1 MAEEKRT
8 LLIVDDVE
16 LNRAILNEI
25 FCKSYHIIEAVNG
38 KDALDIITDKE
49 KKVDLVL
56 LDLVMPVLDGFGL
69 MEILRE
75 KGILEHLPV
84 VVITVD
90 DSEQILEK
98 AYSMGAE
105 EIIIKPFN
113 PDIIRRKVRNIL
125 SMYMRMELI
134 SNIGKLQ
141 HLPEGEAEDY
151 GSVDVGSK
159 AEMEALSSRTLYL
172 LELEREKN
180 RVLANLSGDIMF
192 DYDVKSDTL
201 SFSEKYYEVFGR
213 DTMIEKVSKKVSGTD
228 IIYEEDKQ
236 VLIENLKGLSINN
249 STMRAQIRLMTK
261 DSGYLWYECF
271 IKSIWDMDDE
281 TCLSLIGKF
290 VNIDK
295 HRKEISRWKEAADN
309 DALTGINNRKGLEE
323 KILNIMKSSWDST
336 GVLLFLD
343 LDDFKQINDSKGHAF
358 GDKVLRTV
366 AEKIKSCVRSTDV
379 VGRIG
384 GDEFIVFLNGIS
396 GRNAA
401 LKKAEEIDRKIQNSC
416 IGYPVTVS
424 IGIAQ
429 FPEDGSEYD
438 VLIKRADQAL
448 YYSKNKGKN
457 RYTFYD
463 KKTKDMPFQS
473 LLSKKDSDEEG

>member
-1 MAEEKRT
+1 MYDEKQT

-25 FCKSYHIIEAVNG
+25 FCKNYIIIEAVNG
-38 KDALDIITDKE
+38 KEALDIITDKD

-56 LDLVMPVLDGFGL
+56 LDLVMPVMDGFGL
-69 MEILRE
+69 MEILKD

-90 DSEQILEK
+90 GSEQIMNK
-98 AYSMGAE
+98 AYNMGAE
-105 EIIIKPFN
+105 EVIIKPFN
-113 PDIIRRKVRNIL
+113 PDIIRRKVKNIL

-134 SNIGKLQ
+134 NNIGKLQ
-141 HLPEGEAEDY
+141 RQTEGEAEDL
-151 GSVDVGSK
+151 SS
-159 AEMEALSSRTLYL
+159 AEAGFRNQTEALSSRTLYL

-201 SFSEKYYEVFGR
+201 TFSEKYYEVFGR
-213 DTMIEKVSKKVSGTD
+213 DTMIEQVSQKIDATD
-228 IIYEEDKQ
+228 VVFEEDKQ
-236 VLIENLKGLSINN
+236 VLMQNLQGLSMNN

-271 IKSIWDMDDE
+271 IKSIWDMDDG

-290 VNIDK
+290 VNIDQ

-309 DALTGINNRKGLEE
+309 DALTGIYNRKGLEE
-323 KILNIMKSSWDST
+323 KILGILNSSRDSK

-384 GDEFIVFLNGIS
+384 GDEFIVFLNGV
-396 GRNAA
+396 GEKNAA
-401 LKKAEEIDRKIQNSC
+401 LKKAEEIDRKIQDGLN
-416 IGYPVTVS
+416 GYPVTVS

-429 FPEDGSEYD
+429 FPEDGAEYD

-463 KKTKDMPFQS
+463 KKTEDMPFQS

>member
-1 MAEEKRT
+1 MEAEKRT

-25 FCKSYHIIEAVNG
+25 FCKNYYIIEAANG
-38 KDALDIITDKE
+38 KEALDIILDAR

-56 LDLVMPVLDGFGL
+56 LDLVMPVMDGFVL
-69 MEILRE
+69 MEILKE
-75 KGILEHLPV
+75 KGVLEHLPV

-90 DSEQILEK
+90 GSEQILEK

-113 PDIIRRKVRNIL
+113 PDIIREKVKNIL
-125 SMYMRMELI
+125 SMYIRMELI
-134 SNIGKLQ
+134 SSMGKLQ
-141 HLPEGEAEDY
+141 HLTEEDTEDQLSADT
-151 GSVDVGSK
+151 GTKTRID
-159 AEMEALSSRTLYL
+159 ALSTRTLYL

-201 SFSEKYYEVFGR
+201 SFSEKYFEVFGR
-213 DTMIEKVSKKVSGTD
+213 DTVIEEVSRKIRRTD
-228 IIYEEDKQ
+228 IIYDDDKQ
-236 VLIENLKGLSINN
+236 VLVNNLEGLSTDNT
-249 STMRAQIRLMTK
+249 TMRAQIRLMTK

-271 IKSIWDMDDE
+271 IKSM
-281 TCLSLIGKF
+281 
-290 VNIDK
+290 
-295 HRKEISRWKEAADN
+295 KEN
-309 DALTGINNRKGLEE
+309 
-323 KILNIMKSSWDST
+323 WDSS

-384 GDEFIVFLNGIS
+384 GDEFIVFLNGI
-396 GRNAA
+396 GGKDAA
-401 LKKAEEIDRKIQNSC
+401 LKKAEEIEQKIQDGFH
-416 IGYPVTVS
+416 GYPVTVS

-429 FPEDGSEYD
+429 FPEDGAEFD

-457 RYTFYD
+457 WYTFYD

-473 LLSKKDSDEEG
+473 LLSKMDSDEDL

>member
-25 FCKSYHIIEAVNG
+25 FCKNYRIIEAVNG
-38 KDALDIITDKE
+38 KEALDIILNKDTR
-49 KKVDLVL
+49 VDLVL

-69 MEILRE
+69 MEILKKR
-75 KGILEHLPV
+75 GILEHLPV

-90 DSEQILEK
+90 SSEQILNR

-113 PDIIRRKVRNIL
+113 PDIIRRKVQNIL
-125 SMYMRMELI
+125 SMYIRIELI
-134 SNIGKLQ
+134 SSIGKLQ
-141 HLPEGEAEDY
+141 HLTEGEAEEAFSADT
-151 GSVDVGSK
+151 DSK

-201 SFSEKYYEVFGR
+201 AFSEKYYEVFGR
-213 DTMIEKVSKKVSGTD
+213 DTMIEEVSQKMGATD
-228 IIYEEDKQ
+228 IIYQEDKQ
-236 VLIENLKGLSINN
+236 VLIQKLKGLSLNK
-249 STMRAQIRLMTK
+249 STMNAQIRLMTK
-261 DSGYLWYECF
+261 DREYLWYECF
-271 IKSIWDMDDE
+271 IKSIWDAE
-281 TCLSLIGKF
+281 EGTCLSLIGKF
-290 VNIDK
+290 VNIDQ
-295 HRKEISRWKEAADN
+295 HRKEISRWKKAADS
-309 DALTGINNRKGLEE
+309 DALTGINNRKGMEE
-323 KILNIMKSSWDST
+323 KIFKIMSGSWEST

-366 AEKIKSCVRSTDV
+366 AEKIKSCVRATDV

-384 GDEFIVFLNGIS
+384 GDEFVVFLNGIA
-396 GRNAA
+396 GKDAA
-401 LKKAEEIDRKIQNSC
+401 LKKAEEIDAKIQEGCN
-416 IGYPVTVS
+416 GHPVTVS

-429 FPEDGSEYD
+429 FPEDGDRYD

-463 KKTKDMPFQS
+463 KKTEDMPFRS
-473 LLSKKDSDEEG
+473 LLSKMDSDEEE

>member
-1 MAEEKRT
+1 MEEKKRT

-25 FCKSYHIIEAVNG
+25 FCKNYYIIEAVNG
-38 KDALDIITDKE
+38 KEALDIILNKGI
-49 KKVDLVL
+49 KVDLVL
-56 LDLVMPVLDGFGL
+56 LDLVMPVMDGFGL
-69 MEILRE
+69 MEILKE
-75 KGILEHLPV
+75 KGVLEHLPV

-90 DSEQILEK
+90 SSEQILDK

-113 PDIIRRKVRNIL
+113 PDIIRRKVKNIL
-125 SMYMRMELI
+125 SMYIRMELI
-134 SNIGKLQ
+134 SSMGKLQ
-141 HLPEGEAEDY
+141 HFAEEEAEDHFSADS
-151 GSVDVGSK
+151 GTK
-159 AEMEALSSRTLYL
+159 AEIEALSSRTLYL

-201 SFSEKYYEVFGR
+201 SFSERYFEVFGR
-213 DTMIEKVSKKVSGTD
+213 DTVIEKVSQKISKTD
-228 IIYEEDKQ
+228 IIYEDDKQ
-236 VLIENLKGLSINN
+236 VLVENLDGLSIDN

-271 IKSIWDMDDE
+271 IKSIWDMDDG

-290 VNIDK
+290 VNIDQ
-295 HRKEISRWKEAADN
+295 HRKEISRWKEAADS
-309 DALTGINNRKGLEE
+309 DALTGINNRKGLED
-323 KILNIMKSSWDST
+323 KILEIMDGSWDSS

-358 GDKVLRTV
+358 GDKVLCMV

-384 GDEFIVFLNGIS
+384 GDEFIVFLNGIG
-396 GRNAA
+396 GRDAA
-401 LKKAEEIDRKIQNSC
+401 LKKAEEIDRKIQEGCSR
-416 IGYPVTVS
+416 YPVTVS

-429 FPEDGSEYD
+429 FPEDGTEYD
-438 VLIKRADQAL
+438 VLVKRADQAL

-473 LLSKKDSDEEG
+473 LLSKMDSDEE

>member
-1 MAEEKRT
+1 
-8 LLIVDDVE
+8 
-16 LNRAILNEI
+16 
-25 FCKSYHIIEAVNG
+25 
-38 KDALDIITDKE
+38 
-49 KKVDLVL
+49 
-56 LDLVMPVLDGFGL
+56 
-69 MEILRE
+69 
-75 KGILEHLPV
+75 
-84 VVITVD
+84 
-90 DSEQILEK
+90 
-98 AYSMGAE
+98 
-105 EIIIKPFN
+105 
-113 PDIIRRKVRNIL
+113 
-125 SMYMRMELI
+125 MYIRMELI
-134 SNIGKLQ
+134 SSMGKLQ
-141 HLPEGEAEDY
+141 HLTEEDTEDQLSADT
-151 GSVDVGSK
+151 GTKTRID
-159 AEMEALSSRTLYL
+159 ALSTRTLYL

-201 SFSEKYYEVFGR
+201 SFSEKYFEVFGR
-213 DTMIEKVSKKVSGTD
+213 DTVIEEVSRKIRRTD
-228 IIYEEDKQ
+228 IIYDDDKQ
-236 VLIENLKGLSINN
+236 VLVNNLEGLSTDNT
-249 STMRAQIRLMTK
+249 TMRAQIRLMTK

-271 IKSIWDMDDE
+271 IKSIWDMDDGM
-281 TCLSLIGKF
+281 CLSLIGKF
-290 VNIDK
+290 VNIDQ

-323 KILNIMKSSWDST
+323 KILKIMKENWDSS

-384 GDEFIVFLNGIS
+384 GDEFIVFLNGI
-396 GRNAA
+396 GGKDAA
-401 LKKAEEIDRKIQNSC
+401 LKKAEEIEQKTQDGFH
-416 IGYPVTVS
+416 GYPVTVS

-429 FPEDGSEYD
+429 FPEDGAEFD

-473 LLSKKDSDEEG
+473 LLSKMDSDEDL

>member
-1 MAEEKRT
+1 MDDEKQT

-25 FCKSYHIIEAVNG
+25 FCKNYIIIEAVNG
-38 KDALDIITDKE
+38 KEALDIITDKD

-56 LDLVMPVLDGFGL
+56 LDLVMPVMDGFGL
-69 MEILRE
+69 MEILKD

-90 DSEQILEK
+90 GSEQIMNK
-98 AYSMGAE
+98 AYNMGAE
-105 EIIIKPFN
+105 EVIIKPFN
-113 PDIIRRKVRNIL
+113 PDIIRRKVKNIL

-134 SNIGKLQ
+134 NNIGKLQ
-141 HLPEGEAEDY
+141 RQTEGEAEDL
-151 GSVDVGSK
+151 SS
-159 AEMEALSSRTLYL
+159 AEAGFRNQTEALSSRTLYL

-201 SFSEKYYEVFGR
+201 TFSEKYYEVFGR
-213 DTMIEKVSKKVSGTD
+213 DTMIEQVSQKIDATD
-228 IIYEEDKQ
+228 VVFEEDKQ
-236 VLIENLKGLSINN
+236 VFIQNLQGLSMNN

-271 IKSIWDMDDE
+271 IKSIWDMDDG

-290 VNIDK
+290 VNIDQ

-309 DALTGINNRKGLEE
+309 DALTGIYNRKGLEE
-323 KILNIMKSSWDST
+323 KILGILNSSRDSK

-384 GDEFIVFLNGIS
+384 GDEFIVFLNGV
-396 GRNAA
+396 GEKNAA
-401 LKKAEEIDRKIQNSC
+401 LKKAEEIDRKIQDGLN
-416 IGYPVTVS
+416 GYPVTVS

-429 FPEDGSEYD
+429 FPEDGAEYD

-463 KKTKDMPFQS
+463 KKTEDMPFQS

>member
-1 MAEEKRT
+1 MEAEKRT

-25 FCKSYHIIEAVNG
+25 FCKNYYIIEAANG
-38 KDALDIITDKE
+38 KEALDIILDAR

-56 LDLVMPVLDGFGL
+56 LDLVMPVMDGFVL
-69 MEILRE
+69 MEILKE
-75 KGILEHLPV
+75 KGVLEHLPV

-90 DSEQILEK
+90 GSEQILEK

-113 PDIIRRKVRNIL
+113 PDIIREKVKNIL
-125 SMYMRMELI
+125 SMYIRMELI
-134 SNIGKLQ
+134 SSMGKLQ
-141 HLPEGEAEDY
+141 HLTEEDTEDQLSADT
-151 GSVDVGSK
+151 GTKTRID
-159 AEMEALSSRTLYL
+159 ALSTRTLYL

-201 SFSEKYYEVFGR
+201 SFSEKYFEVFGR
-213 DTMIEKVSKKVSGTD
+213 DTVIEEVSRKIRRTD
-228 IIYEEDKQ
+228 IIYDDDKQ
-236 VLIENLKGLSINN
+236 VLVNNLEGLSTDNT
-249 STMRAQIRLMTK
+249 TMRAQIRLMTK

-271 IKSIWDMDDE
+271 IKSIWDMDDGM
-281 TCLSLIGKF
+281 CLSLIGKF
-290 VNIDK
+290 VNIDQ

-323 KILNIMKSSWDST
+323 KILKIMKENGDSS

-384 GDEFIVFLNGIS
+384 GDEFIVFLNGI
-396 GRNAA
+396 GGKDAA
-401 LKKAEEIDRKIQNSC
+401 LKKAEEIEQKIQDGFH
-416 IGYPVTVS
+416 GYPVTVS

-429 FPEDGSEYD
+429 FPEDGAEFD

-473 LLSKKDSDEEG
+473 LLSKMDSDEDL

>member
-1 MAEEKRT
+1 MKEEKRT

-25 FCKSYHIIEAVNG
+25 FCKSYRIIEAVNG
-38 KDALDIITDKE
+38 KEALDIILDKGN
-49 KKVDLVL
+49 KVDLVL

-69 MEILRE
+69 MEILKE
-75 KGILEHLPV
+75 KEILERLPV

-90 DSEQILEK
+90 SSEQILNK

-113 PDIIRRKVRNIL
+113 PDIIRRKVKNIL
-125 SMYMRMELI
+125 SMYIRMEMI
-134 SNIGKLQ
+134 SGIGKLQ
-141 HLPEGEAEDY
+141 HLTEEDSKEYSFADTNTRAEI
-151 GSVDVGSK
+151 
-159 AEMEALSSRTLYL
+159 EALSSRTLYL

-201 SFSEKYYEVFGR
+201 TFSEKYYEVFGR
-213 DTMIEKVSKKVSGTD
+213 DTMIEAVSQKISGTD
-228 IIYEEDKQ
+228 IVYEDDKQ
-236 VLIENLKGLSINN
+236 VLMQNLEGLSTNN

-261 DSGYLWYECF
+261 ESGYLWYECF

-295 HRKEISRWKEAADN
+295 HRKEISRWKKAADN

-323 KILNIMKSSWDST
+323 KILNIMNSSWDSS

-358 GDKVLRTV
+358 GDKILKTV
-366 AEKIKSCVRSTDV
+366 ADKIKSCVRSTDV

-384 GDEFIVFLNGIS
+384 GDEFIVFLNGIG
-396 GRNAA
+396 GRTAA
-401 LKKAEEIDRKIQNSC
+401 LKKAEEIDQKIQEGC
-416 IGYPVTVS
+416 VGYPVTVS

-463 KKTKDMPFQS
+463 KKTEDMPFQS
-473 LLSKKDSDEEG
+473 LLSKKDSDEER

>member
-1 MAEEKRT
+1 MEEKKRT

-25 FCKSYHIIEAVNG
+25 FCKNYYIIEAANG
-38 KDALDIITDKE
+38 KEALDIILNKGT
-49 KKVDLVL
+49 KVDLVL
-56 LDLVMPVLDGFGL
+56 LDLVMPVMDGFGL
-69 MEILRE
+69 MEILKE

-90 DSEQILEK
+90 GSEQILNK

-125 SMYMRMELI
+125 SMYLRMELI
-134 SNIGKLQ
+134 SSMGKFQ
-141 HLPEGEAEDY
+141 HPAEEEEAPSFADT
-151 GSVDVGSK
+151 STR
-159 AEMEALSSRTLYL
+159 AEIEALSTRTLYL

-201 SFSEKYYEVFGR
+201 TFSEKYYEVFGR
-213 DTMIEKVSKKVSGTD
+213 DTVIEEISNKISRTD
-228 IIYEEDKQ
+228 IIYEDDKQ
-236 VLIENLKGLSINN
+236 VLIRNLSELSIKN
-249 STMRAQIRLMTK
+249 STMKVQIRLMTR
-261 DSGYLWYECF
+261 SGEYLWYECF
-271 IKSIWDMDDE
+271 IKSIWDSE
-281 TCLSLIGKF
+281 EGTCLSLIGKF
-290 VNIDK
+290 VNIDQ

-309 DALTGINNRKGLEE
+309 DALTGINNRKGLEDKIL
-323 KILNIMKSSWDST
+323 KILNSGWGSS

-358 GDKVLRTV
+358 GDKVLKSV
-366 AEKIKSCVRSTDV
+366 ADQIKSCVRTTDV

-384 GDEFIVFLNGIS
+384 GDEFVIFLNGIG
-396 GRNAA
+396 GRDAA
-401 LKKAEEIDRKIQNSC
+401 FKKAEEIDRKIQECCS
-416 IGYPVTVS
+416 GHRVTVS

-429 FPEDGSEYD
+429 FPEDGTEYD
-438 VLIKRADQAL
+438 ILLKRADQAL

-463 KKTKDMPFQS
+463 KKTKDMPFRS
-473 LLSKKDSDEEG
+473 LLSKMDSDEEK